1 MRPPVRLSRR
11 ELEVLNLLK
20 FGKTSWDISKILG
33 ISERTVNYHIGN
45 IMSKLDAINRIQA
58 VYEAVNLD
66 LIDQ

>member
-1 MRPPVRLSRR
+1 MRRKVRLSHR

-20 FGKTSWDISKILG
+20 LGKTSWDISRILG

-45 IMSKLDAINRIQA
+45 IMDKLDVTNRIQA

-66 LIDQ
+66 LIDL

>member
-1 MRPPVRLSRR
+1 MRLSRR